1 VAPGSKQ
8 SSDSPASQ
16 QGPEPFFQ
24 KLWKNEE
31 GVSYSTLLRD
41 IDNKKIKQ
49 LDLVPARREVRV
61 VYDNG
66 RKVSVPIFPNDDRI
80 LRAAESSETPLTV
93 VDGRR
98 EQANRDLAGTLLM
111 VLLVVIGLSLL
122 LRRSAKMA
130 NRALGFGRSKPR
142 LKPQEDL
149 QVRFEDVEGI
159 NDARQE
165 LEEVVTFL
173 KQPETFIRLGAKI
186 PRGVLLVGPP
196 GTGKT
201 LLAKAI
207 AGEAGVPFF
216 SMAAS
221 EFVEM
226 FVGVG
231 ASRVRDLFRQAK
243 EKAPCIVFID
253 EIDAVGRQRGAGI
266 GGGNDEREQTLNQLL
281 TEMDG
286 FEENSGVILLAATN
300 RADVLD
306 AALTR
311 PGRFDRRIDVGLPDR
326 RGRAAILAVHARS
339 RPLALAVNL
348 EQWASRTPG
357 FSGADLANL
366 VNEGAILAARH
377 NCTEID
383 DSHLEGALERI
394 TMGLSNRPL
403 QDSAKKRLIAYHE
416 VGHALVA
423 TLLPAANDVDKVTLL
438 PRGGAGGYT
447 RFMPDEEQLDSGLVT
462 RSFCLANL
470 VVALGGRAA
479 EQVVFGPLEVTQGA
493 SGDLQMVAQLS
504 REMVTRFGF
513 SSLGPMALEGAGSEV
528 FLGRDWFSQRPGYAE
543 TTGQAIDAQIRTLAK
558 NALAHAVTLL
568 EARRELMDQLVEALI
583 EEETLSGER
592 FRSLA
597 ELT

>member
-1 VAPGSKQ
+1 MA
-8 SSDSPASQ
+8 
-16 QGPEPFFQ
+16 EPFFQ
-24 KLWKNEE
+24 KLWKREE
-31 GVSYSTLLRD
+31 SVSYSTLLRD

-49 LDLVPARREVRV
+49 LDLVPARRGVRV
-61 VYDNG
+61 VYDDG

-80 LRAAESSETPLTV
+80 LRAAESSDTPLTV

-98 EQANRDLAGTLLM
+98 EQAKQDLAGTLLV

-122 LRRSAKMA
+122 LRRSAQMA

-221 EFVEM
+221 EFVEL

-326 RGRAAILAVHARS
+326 RGRAAILSVHARS
-339 RPLALAVNL
+339 RPLDIAVNL

-366 VNEGAILAARH
+366 LNEAAILAARH
-377 NCTEID
+377 NKTEINE
-383 DSHLEGALERI
+383 SHLEGALERI

-416 VGHALVA
+416 IGHALIA

-462 RSFCLANL
+462 RSSCMADL

-513 SSLGPMALEGAGSEV
+513 SSLGPLALEGAGSEV
-528 FLGRDWFSQRPGYAE
+528 FLGRDWFNQRPGYAE
-543 TTGQAIDAQIRTLAK
+543 TTGQAIDGQIRTLAK
-558 NALAHAVTLL
+558 NALAQAISLL
-568 EARRELMDQLVEALI
+568 ESKRELMDQLVEALI

-597 ELT
+597 ELN

>member
-1 VAPGSKQ
+1 MA
-8 SSDSPASQ
+8 
-16 QGPEPFFQ
+16 EPFFQ
-24 KLWKNEE
+24 KLWKREE
-31 GVSYSTLLRD
+31 SVSYSTLLRD

-49 LDLVPARREVRV
+49 LGLVPARREVRV
-61 VYDNG
+61 VYDDG

-80 LRAAESSETPLTV
+80 LRAAESSDTPLTV

-98 EQANRDLAGTLLM
+98 EQAKQDLAGTLLV

-122 LRRSAKMA
+122 LRRSAQMA

-221 EFVEM
+221 EFVEL

-326 RGRAAILAVHARS
+326 RGRAAILSVHARS
-339 RPLALAVNL
+339 RPLDIAVNL

-366 VNEGAILAARH
+366 LNEAAILAARH
-377 NCTEID
+377 NKAEIN

-416 VGHALVA
+416 IGHALIA

-462 RSFCLANL
+462 RSSCMADL

-513 SSLGPMALEGAGSEV
+513 SSLGPLALEGAGSEV
-528 FLGRDWFSQRPGYAE
+528 FLGRDWFNQRPGYAE
-543 TTGQAIDAQIRTLAK
+543 TTGQAIDGQIRTLAK
-558 NALAHAVTLL
+558 NALAQAISLL
-568 EARRELMDQLVEALI
+568 ESKRELMDQLVEALI

-597 ELT
+597 ELN

>member
-1 VAPGSKQ
+1 MA
-8 SSDSPASQ
+8 
-16 QGPEPFFQ
+16 EPFFQ
-24 KLWKNEE
+24 KLWKREE
-31 GVSYSTLLRD
+31 SVSYSTLLRD

-61 VYDNG
+61 VYDDG

-80 LRAAESSETPLTV
+80 LRAAESSDTPLTV

-98 EQANRDLAGTLLM
+98 EQAKQDLAGTLLV

-122 LRRSAKMA
+122 LRRSAQMA

-221 EFVEM
+221 EFVEL

-326 RGRAAILAVHARS
+326 RGRAAILSVHARS
-339 RPLALAVNL
+339 RPLDIAVNL

-366 VNEGAILAARH
+366 LNEAAILAARH
-377 NCTEID
+377 NKTEINE
-383 DSHLEGALERI
+383 SHLEGALERI

-416 VGHALVA
+416 IGHALIA

-462 RSFCLANL
+462 RSSCMADL

-513 SSLGPMALEGAGSEV
+513 SSLGPLALEGAGSEV
-528 FLGRDWFSQRPGYAE
+528 FLGRDWFNQRPGYAE
-543 TTGQAIDAQIRTLAK
+543 TTGQAIDGQIRTLAK
-558 NALAHAVTLL
+558 NALAQAISLL
-568 EARRELMDQLVEALI
+568 ESKRELMDQLVEALI

-597 ELT
+597 ELN

>member
-1 VAPGSKQ
+1 MA
-8 SSDSPASQ
+8 
-16 QGPEPFFQ
+16 EPFFQ
-24 KLWKNEE
+24 KLWKREE
-31 GVSYSTLLRD
+31 SVSYSTLLRD

-49 LDLVPARREVRV
+49 LGLVPARREVRV
-61 VYDNG
+61 VYDDG

-80 LRAAESSETPLTV
+80 LRAAESSDTPLTV

-98 EQANRDLAGTLLM
+98 EQAKQDLAGTLLV

-122 LRRSAKMA
+122 LRRSAQMA

-221 EFVEM
+221 EFVEL

-326 RGRAAILAVHARS
+326 RGRAAILSVHARS
-339 RPLALAVNL
+339 RPLDIAVNL

-366 VNEGAILAARH
+366 LNEAAILAARH
-377 NCTEID
+377 NKTEIN

-416 VGHALVA
+416 IGHALIA

-462 RSFCLANL
+462 RSSCMADL

-513 SSLGPMALEGAGSEV
+513 SSLGPLALEGAGSEV
-528 FLGRDWFSQRPGYAE
+528 FLGRDWFNQRPGYAE
-543 TTGQAIDAQIRTLAK
+543 TTGQAIDGQIRTLAK
-558 NALAHAVTLL
+558 NALAQAISLL
-568 EARRELMDQLVEALI
+568 ESKRELMDQLVEALI

-597 ELT
+597 ELN

>member
-1 VAPGSKQ
+1 MA
-8 SSDSPASQ
+8 
-16 QGPEPFFQ
+16 EPFFQ
-24 KLWKNEE
+24 KLWKREE
-31 GVSYSTLLRD
+31 SVSYSALLRD

-61 VYDNG
+61 VYDDG

-80 LRAAESSETPLTV
+80 LRAAESSDTPLTV

-98 EQANRDLAGTLLM
+98 EQAKQDLAGTLLV

-122 LRRSAKMA
+122 LRRSAQMA

-221 EFVEM
+221 EFVEL

-326 RGRAAILAVHARS
+326 RGRAAILSVHARS
-339 RPLALAVNL
+339 RPLAIAVNL

-366 VNEGAILAARH
+366 LNEAAILAARH
-377 NCTEID
+377 NKAEINE
-383 DSHLEGALERI
+383 SHLEGALERI

-416 VGHALVA
+416 IGHALIA

-462 RSFCLANL
+462 RSSCMADL

-513 SSLGPMALEGAGSEV
+513 SSLGPLALEGAGSEV
-528 FLGRDWFSQRPGYAE
+528 FLGRDWFNQRPGYAE
-543 TTGQAIDAQIRTLAK
+543 TTGQAIDGQIRTLAK
-558 NALAHAVTLL
+558 NALAQAISLL
-568 EARRELMDQLVEALI
+568 ESKRELMDQLVEALI

-597 ELT
+597 ELN